1 VEHEL
6 TSQIDELS
14 TIVQQKVAFND
25 TGELLD
31 FCCHLLTCPLLRQ
44 CHIDINDVFSVT
56 MIVNFTHQ
64 VSAF

>member
-31 FCCHLLTCPLLRQ
+31 LLLPLVDMSTAEAMPYR
-44 CHIDINDVFSVT
+44 H
-56 MIVNFTHQ
+56 
-64 VSAF
+64 